1 MFIDKARRVQK
12 AGAIGAVIIDNV
24 PGSSAMTTP
33 MFSMSGDGN
42 DDIKIPVVFLYSK
55 DASKLLIA
63 LADNP
68 ALKISLTQMKN
79 DVTATKIEEESMFQ
93 RLKVSVQDF
102 LTKHTG
108 IGYSKTITVGN
119 LVANIIN
126 GNIRISQ
133 KSFSMKLDIP
143 SEEFRETFTNPE
155 WSRIR
160 RGLIKS
166 LSEKDLFIPI
176 NILKVYYM
184 KLSPYSISESRYH
197 YISEQTEWFL
207 KELMIE
213 YYREIDDSL
222 ISLEKPEDIIAD
234 FIQLDKLS
242 TELFENGDSLKEYS
256 NKMHPSKEKI
266 DENKKKLMLNIIRN
280 MHEQDKKEVKFK
292 DILGESE
299 NISDEI
305 KSDSSDE
312 IIKTDIKNEL

>member
-1 MFIDKARRVQK
+1 
-12 AGAIGAVIIDNV
+12 
-24 PGSSAMTTP
+24 
-33 MFSMSGDGN
+33 
-42 DDIKIPVVFLYSK
+42 
-55 DASKLLIA
+55 
-63 LADNP
+63 
-68 ALKISLTQMKN
+68 
-79 DVTATKIEEESMFQ
+79 
-93 RLKVSVQDF
+93 
-102 LTKHTG
+102 
-108 IGYSKTITVGN
+108 
-119 LVANIIN
+119 
-126 GNIRISQ
+126 
-133 KSFSMKLDIP
+133 
-143 SEEFRETFTNPE
+143 
-155 WSRIR
+155 
-160 RGLIKS
+160 
-166 LSEKDLFIPI
+166 
-176 NILKVYYM
+176 M